1 MMLRRLVKTLGA
13 LLFLFSMFYYAMY
26 ANYSRGYEHARY
38 MIDDDRRLPLWYPY
52 QLLKRAHPIEKGWDG
67 MEINDWR
74 IYFSGPEDKPFA
86 WKRSNYLAPS
96 VTLKNI
102 LRVNTASN
110 VVCGVFEDNKNDN
123 GSMMANSRRRLFLFA
138 SGMPEI
144 RFYDDEDAFVLD
156 CAKCD
161 IDGRDL
167 KSFEDCYGTFVSS
180 EENMGVGDVFCDV
193 LKYPYVSGIT
203 FDDLLLL
210 LFVFLIWW
218 FICGR
223 FIIKKRLS

>member
-1 MMLRRLVKTLGA
+1 MCFYALGICKFFPQYRHSAA
-13 LLFLFSMFYYAMY
+13 LGVFQAL
-26 ANYSRGYEHARY
+26 YS
-38 MIDDDRRLPLWYPY
+38 
-52 QLLKRAHPIEKGWDG
+52 Q
-67 MEINDWR
+67 
-74 IYFSGPEDKPFA
+74 F
-86 WKRSNYLAPS
+86 
-96 VTLKNI
+96 
-102 LRVNTASN
+102 N